1 MELNAKQ
8 LFEKRRMR
16 LAIFGIAIAFVAAV
30 ANTVFQNFNVA
41 ASGIIAENFT
51 DSLLA
56 TYVLSVLIIAIGE
69 IIGGIIMILFNRA
82 KGTPV
87 AEFGR
92 ALNVKSSRMILVS
105 AIMGGPIGTACSV
118 MAVSLCG
125 STYANCVVGLVP
137 AITCVMGAIFLK
149 EKTGVRVWIG
159 VALCTIGVII
169 AAVSPPEGVTNFYL
183 GIGIACIAP
192 IAFAIENIISTHAVD
207 VVDPM
212 VACPLYRMLGSACME
227 LIIVFVICAATGHLA
242 WIALAFKAIFAS
254 PICMLFILCMAVFM
268 CIQYNG
274 TYTGYTY
281 CGAIKA
287 SAILWTG
294 TFWTIPVG
302 FTMAAMNI
310 LDYNVTAMGIIGAIV
325 VVVGIMLVIAKP
337 SELFSL
343 RSTEEE

>member
-1 MELNAKQ
+1 MELNAKK
-8 LFEKRRMR
+8 LYEKRKMR
-16 LAIFGIAIAFVAAV
+16 LAIFGLLIAFAAAI

-41 ASGIIAENFT
+41 ASGIIGESLT
-51 DSLLA
+51 GSLLM
-56 TYVLSVLIIAIGE
+56 TYVLSILLIATGE
-69 IIGGIIMILFNRA
+69 IIGGIIMVLFNRA

-87 AEFGR
+87 SEFGR
-92 ALNVKSSRMILVS
+92 ALNVKSARMILVS
-105 AIMGGPIGTACSV
+105 AILGGPIGTACTV

-125 STYANCVVGLVP
+125 STYANCIVGLVP
-137 AITCVMGAIFLK
+137 AITCVLGAIFLK
-149 EKTGVRVWIG
+149 EKTGARVWIG
-159 VALCTIGVII
+159 VALCTGGVVI
-169 AAVSPPEGVTNFYL
+169 AAVSPPEGVSNFYL

-227 LIIVFVICAATGHLA
+227 MIIVVVLCAATGHLA
-242 WIALAFKAIFAS
+242 WIALAYKAIFAS
-254 PICMLFILCMAVFM
+254 PICMVFILFMSIFM

-302 FTMAAMNI
+302 FLMAAMNI
-310 LDYNVTAMGIIGAIV
+310 LDYNVTALGIVGAV
-325 VVVGIMLVIAKP
+325 VVVAGIILVVAKP

-343 RSTEEE
+343 RSNEE